1 MLLELSRGIFI
12 VEKKGQKEDFDRR
25 VKSSVKER
33 QRLRITGIRY
43 IPTPDAA
50 ERISRAVDI
59 LLRSAVGELERNI
72 NAKKEGK
79 TTSK

>member
-1 MLLELSRGIFI
+1 M
-12 VEKKGQKEDFDRR
+12 EKKGQEEDFDRR

-33 QRLRITGIRY
+33 QRLRITEIRY
-43 IPTPDAA
+43 IPTPDAG

-59 LLRSAVGELERNI
+59 LLRSAVRELEGNI

-79 TTSK
+79 LPRNNRLTKAMERKK